1 MTFQGRPSDDAC
13 ARDHLIRALAKLG
26 CAVDADLAAAP
37 HAVSLRLP
45 TGGSAILAVGR
56 AHKSGMADACGLVAS
71 LTVTNLGSG
80 VPEDVTALLQV
91 LDRLPLTDWEITRV
105 AEQMPI
111 TRTLADHLGPDV
123 FAGLSLLCAIHH
135 MRDFTAMLSALIPC
149 GADPALTTIIDKGY
163 PYRLRDRVDGWLR
176 HRLGVTIVD
185 YPQRADGIAAH
196 LDRAAAAGA
205 RTLVFDDGGYVLPV
219 VLDTYPQRASEIV
232 GVVEQTMSGVWKLQC
247 YPQLPV
253 PVFSVAESALEAAVE
268 APHVAAAALNSVIER
283 LPDETWAGR
292 PALVLGYGRLGRQA
306 ARLLRDVHRMRVAV
320 HDREPAV
327 LVTAQVDGFAVGR
340 DLSTLISA
348 HRPLLIIGGAGR
360 GGLTGEHA
368 EAFASSAYL
377 ASMTS
382 RDYEFPLAD
391 WAKRAERVIDYGTLG
406 HGYHLPRGVELCV
419 IGDGLPVNFHHRES
433 VPNRVIDVVFAALL
447 LGGATLAQPDQGGHG
462 PGRDVALVDQVLADS
477 PALDTYLELYADDA
491 AERRLLTPPA
501 GHCPDYTRSPWRYST
516 P

>member
-1 MTFQGRPSDDAC
+1 MIFQGRHSDAAC

-26 CAVDADLAAAP
+26 CAIDADLAAAP
-37 HAVSLRLP
+37 QAAGLCLP
-45 TGGSAILAVGR
+45 TGGSAILTVGR
-56 AHKSGMADACGLVAS
+56 TQENGLADACGLIAN
-71 LTVTNLGSG
+71 LTVTNLGSAA
-80 VPEDVTALLQV
+80 PEDVTALLQV

-123 FAGLSLLCAIHH
+123 FGGLSLLCAIHH
-135 MRDFTAMLSALIPC
+135 MRDFTAMISALISC
-149 GADPALTTIIDKGY
+149 GADPALITIIDKGY

-176 HRLGVTIVD
+176 HRLGVTVID
-185 YPQRADGIAAH
+185 YPQRADGIATH

-219 VLDTYPQRASEIV
+219 VLDTYPQRTGEIV
-232 GVVEQTMSGVWKLQC
+232 GVVEQTMSGVWKLQP

-253 PVFSVAESALEAAVE
+253 PVFSVAESALKAAVE
-268 APHVAAAALNSVIER
+268 APHVAAAVISSVMER

-320 HDREPAV
+320 HDREPVA
-327 LVTAQVDGFAVGR
+327 LVTAQVDGFAVDRG
-340 DLSTLISA
+340 LAALIGA
-348 HRPLLIIGGAGR
+348 HRPLLVVGGAGR
-360 GGLTGEHA
+360 GSLTGEHA
-368 EAFASSAYL
+368 EAFLSSAYL

-391 WAKRAERVIDYGTLG
+391 WAKRADRIVDYATLG
-406 HGYHLPRGVELCV
+406 HSYHLPHGVELCV

-433 VPNRVIDVVFAALL
+433 VSNRVIDVVFAALL

-462 PGRDVALVDQVLADS
+462 PGRDVALVDQILAGS
-477 PALDTYLELYADDA
+477 PALDAYLELYADDA

-501 GHCPDYTRSPWRYST
+501 DHCPDYTGSPWRYGT